1 MYYLHNHLFLTL
13 STYKISSLFRSWDI
27 PPCILS
33 LNFLPRNTSE
43 LKCYGFRFINFIF
56 WEQASANELFIQ
68 PLVVSPPQYFLS
80 PISKQLW
87 ERDGKIWNLATF
99 LSVSENWQL
108 DRAQSIHSKRKKG
121 CNELSCPLFIMVP
134 ASCPTASTTPTPQSS
149 LWAHTHA
156 PDSPIPRAEG
166 NKRKLR
172 RQYLGMN
179 REEGEGGVMVVC
191 WSMYCSLQILTVLAG
206 LFVRGR

>member
-1 MYYLHNHLFLTL
+1 MVFYSLISYSQNRLLQMSYLFSHWWSPLR
-13 STYKISSLFRSWDI
+13 STSWAQFQSS
-27 PPCILS
+27 C
-33 LNFLPRNTSE
+33 
-43 LKCYGFRFINFIF
+43 
-56 WEQASANELFIQ
+56 
-68 PLVVSPPQYFLS
+68 
-80 PISKQLW
+80 

-121 CNELSCPLFIMVP
+121 CNKLSCPLFIMVP
-134 ASCPTASTTPTPQSS
+134 ASCPAASTTPTPQSS

-179 REEGEGGVMVVC
+179 REQGEGGVMVVC